1 MDKSRVELTYSA
13 DNSSILMVTTVV
25 SSMSSRR
32 TIHQSRLHSTAADII
47 KPDRA
52 SALTKPSRA
61 NTSSIYTSEMWK
73 QQTQV
78 LKFVD
83 ALEII

>member
-13 DNSSILMVTTVV
+13 DNSSILMVTTVL
-25 SSMSSRR
+25 SYMSSRR
-32 TIHQSRLHSTAADII
+32 TIHQSRLHSTAADI